1 MKITKSELKNVIL
14 QEVKKLE
21 RVDMLKRNLK
31 LINEALEHPEN
42 LNEEEIDELFGGLK
56 KVFQRGGEKVGQAA
70 QSAGSGIAQGVK
82 SAASGVAQGV
92 KGAGQAL
99 AGAGQAVAGAAKGA
113 GQAVA
118 GAAQKA
124 GQDIKQT
131 YQAGE
136 KEALGNKIKSLTQQY
151 EKQYGKLNLAEGKK
165 KILKQK

>member
-82 SAASGVAQGV
+82 SAASGVAQ
-92 KGAGQAL
+92 
-99 AGAGQAVAGAAKGA
+99 
-113 GQAVA
+113 VA